1 MRTHRDVF
9 ELLAAAD
16 RDGERLFAPRAA
28 LATITRT
35 VGATFRRPGSRM
47 LVGGDGS
54 RVRGLS
60 GGCPEADIATR
71 ARRVIETGV
80 ADLVRYDRE
89 YGLDALLELGCGGE
103 LEVLIE
109 PVADRDSLGFL
120 DLATQCWWQRREGWL
135 ATVYARD
142 GACLPQPRRAL
153 WQDGWKL
160 DQLGAPAVLA
170 QLVAQAKQKLGTALC
185 AHVQLDTPQGRLDA
199 LLEAIRPPVRLLIA
213 GINPVAV
220 TLANL
225 AERFGWNATLV
236 HHADEIP
243 AAAADQP
250 LLHAP
255 PETVATRAA
264 CDARTYCA
272 VMTHNLERDIA
283 YAGALLATPAPYI
296 GVLGS
301 RRRSAALLARLRE
314 EGHEPDGRVFAPA
327 GLDIGSED
335 PDEIALSL
343 LAQMK
348 AFESRKSGAPLA
360 AIDTPIH

>member
-1 MRTHRDVF
+1 MRTYRDIY

-16 RDGERLFAPRAA
+16 GQDRLFTPRAA

-47 LVGGDGS
+47 LVTGDGR

-60 GGCPEADIATR
+60 GGCPEADITAR
-71 ARRVIETGV
+71 ALRAIQSGV
-80 ADLVRYDRE
+80 AELVRYDRE
-89 YGLDALLELGCGGE
+89 HGLDALIELGCGGE

-109 PVADRDSLGFL
+109 PIGHRGELDFL
-120 DLATQCWWQRREGWL
+120 DLAARCWSARREGWL

-142 GACLPQPRRAL
+142 GACLPRPRRAL
-153 WQDGWKL
+153 WQEGWKL
-160 DQLGAPAVLA
+160 DQLGAPTLLA
-170 QLVAQAKQKLGTALC
+170 QLSALAQRKLDTALC
-185 AHVQLDTPQGRLDA
+185 AHAQLDTAQGQLDV
-199 LLEAIRPPVRLLIA
+199 LLEALRPPVHLLVA
-213 GINPVAV
+213 GINPVAQA
-220 TLANL
+220 LASL
-225 AERFGWNATLV
+225 AARLGWSATLL
-236 HHADEIP
+236 HHTNEP
-243 AAAADQP
+243 PSAAADLP
-250 LLHAP
+250 LLCAP
-255 PETVATRAA
+255 PERLATCVP

-296 GVLGS
+296 GVLAS
-301 RRRSAALLARLRE
+301 RRRSAEVLARLRE
-314 EGHEPDGRVFAPA
+314 DGRHPDGRVFAPA

-348 AFESRKSGAPLA
+348 AFENRKSGAPLA
-360 AIDTPIH
+360 ALDTPIH